1 MFAPADELKEL
12 KLQVDNLRRRLD
24 SMAPALT
31 LMGFNQDYCQRM
43 ECEASV
49 QLMRL
54 KNARIMDPSAQEGRY
69 RESSGMP
76 PCAEMAKW
84 LHIMTDT
91 IIHKPGIPTNSGGAT
106 PVRREISNKWEQS
119 IVKQH
124 LSVPAIESARIP
136 QALEELSTVP
146 TPKVGDRP
154 LQTVFVGDLGP
165 SDTFGASPQADI
177 PRAVSQTG
185 NRSPKSGGALV
196 VPQTGIIDS
205 ASVKHDKWEGTEDK
219 SAPQTGSTGVGL
231 PAGVVPQRRWETPL
245 LIEVTGGKS
254 PQSHGTLDSSNQSQD
269 DRSSLRQPLG
279 GVFPM
284 LSAPDLRLHSGW
296 TRDTAPEPPPFD
308 SLLPVIGQF
317 TPHDVETV
325 DSTLERRGLA
335 LGKGTWATAYKEATG
350 VRRDALRML
359 CTTSIVT
366 ERELADDLTVISEEH
381 IDECV
386 SIATEMLK
394 RWPPKFGPP
403 PQAEAKAF
411 FEERLAMMYMGRVS
425 APMGPA

>member
-31 LMGFNQDYCQRM
+31 LMSFNQDYCQRM

-54 KNARIMDPSAQEGRY
+54 KNARLMDSSAQEGRY
-69 RESSGMP
+69 RDNNGMP

-91 IIHKPGIPTNSGGAT
+91 MIHRPGNSTNAGTGT
-106 PVRREISNKWEQS
+106 LMRREISNRWEQNNM
-119 IVKQH
+119 KA
-124 LSVPAIESARIP
+124 LTPGSAP
-136 QALEELSTVP
+136 ETASM
-146 TPKVGDRP
+146 PKTFEDSAAAMIRAGERL
-154 LQTVFVGDLGP
+154 LQTVFVGDVE
-165 SDTFGASPQADI
+165 SDTFGASPQ
-177 PRAVSQTG
+177 TG
-185 NRSPKSGGALV
+185 AARSGGALV
-196 VPQTGIIDS
+196 VPQTSIIDS
-205 ASVKHDKWEGTEDK
+205 NQYKKWGDK
-219 SAPQTGSTGVGL
+219 SAPQAGSTGVGL
-231 PAGVVPQRRWETPL
+231 PAGAIPQGKWETPL

-254 PQSHGTLDSSNQSQD
+254 PQSYGTLDSSNQSQD
-269 DRSSLRQPLG
+269 DRSSTRQPLC
-279 GVFPM
+279 GVSPM

-296 TRDTAPEPPPFD
+296 TSDTAPEPPPFE
-308 SLLPVIGQF
+308 SLLPVVGHF
-317 TPHDVETV
+317 TPHNVENV

-335 LGKGTWATAYKEATG
+335 LGKGTWATAYREASG

-386 SIATEMLK
+386 AIATEMLK
-394 RWPPKFGPP
+394 RWPPKLGPP
-403 PQAEAKAF
+403 PQDEAKAF
-411 FEERLAMMYMGRVS
+411 FEERLAMMYMSRVS
-425 APMGPA
+425 PPMRQA

>member
-1 MFAPADELKEL
+1 VPALFFPGMFAPAEELKEL
-12 KLQVDNLRRRLD
+12 KIQVDNLRKRLD

-54 KNARIMDPSAQEGRY
+54 KNARIMDPSANEGRY
-69 RESSGMP
+69 KDNNGMP

-91 IIHKPGIPTNSGGAT
+91 IIHRPATPTNVGGAT
-106 PVRREISNKWEQS
+106 PVRREISNRFEQS
-119 IVKQH
+119 IMK
-124 LSVPAIESARIP
+124 PALDSTRTP
-136 QALEELSTVP
+136 KSLEEYPAAP
-146 TPKVGDRP
+146 TPQIGGRP
-154 LQTVFVGDLGP
+154 MHTVFVGDLGQN
-165 SDTFGASPQADI
+165 DTFGASPTAI
-177 PRAVSQTG
+177 T
-185 NRSPKSGGALV
+185 SPKSGGSLV
-196 VPQTGIIDS
+196 VPQTSIINS
-205 ASVKHDKWEGTEDK
+205 ALARESSKRWESADDK

-231 PAGVVPQRRWETPL
+231 PAGAVRQRKWETPL

-269 DRSSLRQPLG
+269 DRSSIRQQLG
-279 GVFPM
+279 GMSPM

-296 TRDTAPEPPPFD
+296 TSDTAPQPPPYE

-317 TPHDVETV
+317 TPHDVEMV

-335 LGKGTWATAYKEATG
+335 LGRGTWATAYKEASG

-359 CTTSIVT
+359 CTTGIVT

-394 RWPPKFGPP
+394 RWPPKLGPP

-411 FEERLAMMYMGRVS
+411 FEERLAMMYMNRVS
-425 APMGPA
+425 PPVGHA